1 MKNWGFASQLKNVYL
16 GSTIAKF
23 LPGPLAKNFCWLVQ
37 PLNENLGFR
46 LPAGK
51 SLLRFHYRQIFTR
64 TLGQKIFAGWHQSVT
79 GPTRMRRGP
88 QKFGQVFIRVGKFP
102 WLIIGPIILGEVI
115 AVIGNMAMTGMTWD
129 LGRVV
134 LNGLWAR

>member
-1 MKNWGFASQLKNVYL
+1 
-16 GSTIAKF
+16 
-23 LPGPLAKNFCWLVQ
+23 
-37 PLNENLGFR
+37 
-46 LPAGK
+46 
-51 SLLRFHYRQIFTR
+51 
-64 TLGQKIFAGWHQSVT
+64 
-79 GPTRMRRGP
+79 MRRGP
-88 QKFGQVFIRVGKFP
+88 QQFGQVLIRVGKFP

>member
-1 MKNWGFASQLKNVYL
+1 M
-16 GSTIAKF
+16 
-23 LPGPLAKNFCWLVQ
+23 
-37 PLNENLGFR
+37 
-46 LPAGK
+46 
-51 SLLRFHYRQIFTR
+51 LRFHYRQIFTR
-64 TLGQKIFAGWHQSVT
+64 TPGQKIFVGWHQSVT
-79 GPTRMRRGP
+79 GTTRMRRGP
-88 QKFGQVFIRVGKFP
+88 QKFGQVLIRVGKFP

>member
-1 MKNWGFASQLKNVYL
+1 MLEGAWAGQNPFFYQCVQTKKKNKNLKKKMQKKSPAKQILGGQNPPFLFFLGPLMKNWGFASQLKNVYL

-64 TLGQKIFAGWHQSVT
+64 SPGKKLFVGW
-79 GPTRMRRGP
+79 
-88 QKFGQVFIRVGKFP
+88 
-102 WLIIGPIILGEVI
+102 
-115 AVIGNMAMTGMTWD
+115 
-129 LGRVV
+129 
-134 LNGLWAR
+134 